1 MDYTNKRNTMIR
13 YMDVARAEDDQ
24 TQYLMM
30 EENAMRYKPLPIGID
45 NFKQLIE
52 QGYYYVDK
60 TAFIKDLIDMKG
72 AVNLFTRPRRFGK
85 TLNMSM
91 LQYFFED
98 MHTVKGEPI
107 DNRGI
112 FDGLGIMQAGEQYL
126 SHMGVYPVIT
136 LTLKAG
142 KQSTFESAYRQ
153 LIRQISMEFERHYY
167 LLDTDMPDE
176 TRERYKSILGGHADR
191 DVFKNSIQ
199 FLSKCLE
206 RYYGKKVILLIDEY
220 DVPLENAFL
229 CGFYDEMIDFIRALF
244 ESALKTNSSLDFA
257 VITGCLRISKE
268 SIFTGMN
275 NLTVIS
281 ILNEQYDEYF
291 GFKDDE
297 VRKMCDDYGLSHK
310 FEIFKSWYD
319 GYSFGNADV
328 YNPWSVIQFMFDLR
342 ANENCY
348 AKAYWANTSS
358 NSIVREL
365 IGLADESVKAELEL
379 LIDGGTIEKPIHED
393 ITYAEVYETMDNL
406 WNFMFFTGYFRKVSE
421 RISENDIRYLT
432 LRIPNREVRYIF
444 YTKVSAW
451 FQAKMKQRDMSRL
464 HNAFIRKDV
473 TVFEEELNDIMM
485 ETISSMDEHEN
496 YYHGLVAGLL
506 TGIKGYITKSNR
518 EPGKGRCDL
527 FVRPVSRRK
536 EAFIVEFKVT
546 KKLGELEA
554 KTDEA
559 LAQIKDRNYEK
570 ELIDD
575 NYSVISRY
583 GIAFCGKECMVKLEE
598 H

>member
-1 MDYTNKRNTMIR
+1 MIR

-60 TAFIKDLIDMKG
+60 KAFIKDLIDMKG
-72 AVNLFTRPRRFGK
+72 AANLFTRPRRFGK

-244 ESALKTNSSLDFA
+244 ENVLKTNAGLEFA
-257 VITGCLRISKE
+257 VISGCLRISKE
-268 SIFTGMN
+268 SIFTGLN
-275 NLTVIS
+275 NLEVIS
-281 ILNEQYDEYF
+281 ILNDSYHEYF
-291 GFKDDE
+291 GFTDCE
-297 VRKMCDDYGLSHK
+297 VRKLCDDFALSEK
-310 FEIFKSWYD
+310 YETVKAWYN
-319 GYSFGNADV
+319 GYLFGNTNV
-328 YNPWSVIQFMFDLR
+328 YNPWSVVRYIKDLQE
-342 ANENCY
+342 NENCY
-348 AKAYWANTSS
+348 PVAYWANTSS

-365 IGLADESVKAELEL
+365 IELADESVKAEIEQ
-379 LIDGGTIEKPIHED
+379 LIDGGVIAAIR
-393 ITYAEVYETMDNL
+393 
-406 WNFMFFTGYFRKVSE
+406 TGAY
-421 RISENDIRYLT
+421 
-432 LRIPNREVRYIF
+432 
-444 YTKVSAW
+444 
-451 FQAKMKQRDMSRL
+451 QL
-464 HNAFIRKDV
+464 H
-473 TVFEEELNDIMM
+473 
-485 ETISSMDEHEN
+485 
-496 YYHGLVAGLL
+496 
-506 TGIKGYITKSNR
+506 
-518 EPGKGRCDL
+518 
-527 FVRPVSRRK
+527 
-536 EAFIVEFKVT
+536 
-546 KKLGELEA
+546 
-554 KTDEA
+554 
-559 LAQIKDRNYEK
+559 
-570 ELIDD
+570 
-575 NYSVISRY
+575 
-583 GIAFCGKECMVKLEE
+583 
-598 H
+598 

>member
-1 MDYTNKRNTMIR
+1 
-13 YMDVARAEDDQ
+13 
-24 TQYLMM
+24 
-30 EENAMRYKPLPIGID
+30 MRYKPLPIGID

-52 QGYYYVDK
+52 QGYYFVDK
-60 TAFIKDLIDMKG
+60 TAFIKDLLDMKG
-72 AVNLFTRPRRFGK
+72 AVNLFTHPRRFGK
-85 TLNMSM
+85 TLNMSI

-126 SHMGVYPVIT
+126 SHMGAYPVIT

-176 TRERYKSILGGHADR
+176 TWERYKSILGGHADR

-297 VRKMCDDYGLSHK
+297 VRKMCDDYGLSH
-310 FEIFKSWYD
+310 
-319 GYSFGNADV
+319 
-328 YNPWSVIQFMFDLR
+328 
-342 ANENCY
+342 
-348 AKAYWANTSS
+348 
-358 NSIVREL
+358 
-365 IGLADESVKAELEL
+365 
-379 LIDGGTIEKPIHED
+379 
-393 ITYAEVYETMDNL
+393 
-406 WNFMFFTGYFRKVSE
+406 
-421 RISENDIRYLT
+421 
-432 LRIPNREVRYIF
+432 
-444 YTKVSAW
+444 
-451 FQAKMKQRDMSRL
+451 
-464 HNAFIRKDV
+464 
-473 TVFEEELNDIMM
+473 
-485 ETISSMDEHEN
+485 
-496 YYHGLVAGLL
+496 
-506 TGIKGYITKSNR
+506 
-518 EPGKGRCDL
+518 
-527 FVRPVSRRK
+527 
-536 EAFIVEFKVT
+536 
-546 KKLGELEA
+546 
-554 KTDEA
+554 
-559 LAQIKDRNYEK
+559 
-570 ELIDD
+570 
-575 NYSVISRY
+575 
-583 GIAFCGKECMVKLEE
+583 
-598 H
+598 